1 MSERAITDALG
12 LTPLEEIRSL
22 KEEKEAVDLPE
33 IFYAE
38 SELLDAEPKE
48 DSETVKDIDFAKA
61 NIKSMIEQGQTSIR
75 ELMSLA
81 SQGESARS
89 YEVLSTLMKTMLDAN
104 KDYVDLSVKKKYEK
118 EDQPKTATTNV
129 TNNNLVISTAD
140 LLRMMKGEANE

>member
-1 MSERAITDALG
+1 MSEKAITDALG
-12 LTPLEEIRSL
+12 LTPLDEIRKI
-22 KEEKEAVDLPE
+22 KEEQVDLPE
-33 IFYAE
+33 IFYTE
-38 SELLDAEPKE
+38 GKIVDDEPKE
-48 DSETVKDIDFAKA
+48 DSETVKDIDFAKE
-61 NIKSMIEQGQTSIR
+61 NIKDIIQQGRTSIR
-75 ELMSLA
+75 DLMNLA

-140 LLRMMKGEANE
+140 LLKLMKGDTNE

>member
-1 MSERAITDALG
+1 MSEKAITDALG
-12 LTPLEEIRSL
+12 LTPLDEIRKI
-22 KEEKEAVDLPE
+22 KEEQVDLPE
-33 IFYAE
+33 IFYTE
-38 SELLDAEPKE
+38 GEIVDDEPKE
-48 DSETVKDIDFAKA
+48 DSETVKDIDFAKE
-61 NIKSMIEQGQTSIR
+61 NIKDIIQQGRTSIR
-75 ELMSLA
+75 DLMNLA

-140 LLRMMKGEANE
+140 LLKLMKGDKNE